1 MPCDIMLNNYVRKL
15 GATVMESLRF
25 PFMSNSDRKTDFERA
40 QTVIFH
46 QSYQTIYISV
56 VSFSTTN
63 YLMCPLSVEMVMDL
77 L

>member
-15 GATVMESLRF
+15 GATVMESLRL
-25 PFMSNSDRKTDFERA
+25 PLMSNCDRKTDFARA

-56 VSFSTTN
+56 YYTELKLGVK
-63 YLMCPLSVEMVMDL
+63 
-77 L
+77 

>member
-15 GATVMESLRF
+15 GATVMESLRL
-25 PFMSNSDRKTDFERA
+25 PLMSNCDRKTDFERA

-56 VSFSTTN
+56 GSTARGWWT
-63 YLMCPLSVEMVMDL
+63 
-77 L
+77 